1 MANCDGS
8 TKYGSYIYIDFNKIN
23 RPCSCTL
30 TSSFNGSVLVKS
42 MEVIKKKCNTQVNV
56 ENKLIFG
63 CIPERIYKRLD
74 VQINH
79 SVRVQADYFPL
90 STSGSFYQ
98 CIGFIQMFGML
109 VHVSFFMVI
118 IGFCVVRYENLTD
131 LFPLFLFHVLNKNIS
146 YYILYVV

>member
-1 MANCDGS
+1 
-8 TKYGSYIYIDFNKIN
+8 
-23 RPCSCTL
+23 
-30 TSSFNGSVLVKS
+30 
-42 MEVIKKKCNTQVNV
+42 MEVIKKKCYTQVNV
-56 ENKLIFG
+56 ENQIFG

-79 SVRVQADYFPL
+79 SVRVQADYFPF

-118 IGFCVVRYENLTD
+118 IGFCDVRYENLTD
-131 LFPLFLFHVLNKNIS
+131 LFPFFLFHVLNKNIA

>member
-30 TSSFNGSVLVKS
+30 TSSFDGSVLLKS
-42 MEVIKKKCNTQVNV
+42 MEVITEKCNTQVNV
-56 ENKLIFG
+56 ENQIFG

-74 VQINH
+74 VQMNQ
-79 SVRVQADYFPL
+79 SVRVRAEYFPL
-90 STSGSFYQ
+90 CTSGSFYQ

-109 VHVSFFMVI
+109 VHVSFLMVMT
-118 IGFCVVRYENLTD
+118 GFCDVLYKNLTD
-131 LFPLFLFHVLNKNIS
+131 FLFYVLNKNIA
-146 YYILYVV
+146 YNILYVV

>member
-1 MANCDGS
+1 
-8 TKYGSYIYIDFNKIN
+8 
-23 RPCSCTL
+23 
-30 TSSFNGSVLVKS
+30 

-90 STSGSFYQ
+90 STSGSLFYQ

-109 VHVSFFMVI
+109 VHVSFFMI
-118 IGFCVVRYENLTD
+118 
-131 LFPLFLFHVLNKNIS
+131 
-146 YYILYVV
+146 